1 MPMITKKDKAAL
13 IEGSELRMLT
23 YLLNV
28 SSNEWK
34 DYSVETFLELQRI
47 IISYI
52 RCGFKGVDAVI
63 PGRLVPLWNECKRRI
78 DPYIKE
84 IFGWE

>member
-1 MPMITKKDKAAL
+1 MVMITKKDKAAL

-47 IISYI
+47 IISLQRIIIPLQAI
-52 RCGFKGVDAVI
+52 RKSRCSGVVLITTI
-63 PGRLVPLWNECKRRI
+63 PRPVCT
-78 DPYIKE
+78 
-84 IFGWE
+84 

>member
-34 DYSVETFLELQRI
+34 DYSVDVNI
-47 IISYI
+47 
-52 RCGFKGVDAVI
+52 
-63 PGRLVPLWNECKRRI
+63 
-78 DPYIKE
+78 
-84 IFGWE
+84 